1 MRLTINHTTR
11 YQYSQPARYA
21 IQYLRLTPKS
31 DASQQ
36 VLNWRL
42 KAPGRLNQHIDG
54 FGNIMHVMV
63 VDEMHN
69 EMTISVE
76 GEVESYDTNGVLPG
90 AEELLPPEV
99 FLSPTPLTHADT
111 VVRDFAEG
119 MRAAINAETL
129 DGLHEL
135 SRAVAAR
142 VAYRP
147 ESTNV
152 ETTAAAALTAG
163 SGVCQDQAH
172 VFTATARYLGIPT
185 RYVSGYFHAIGEGI
199 GEAASHAWSESWVD
213 GLGWVAFDVTNEI
226 CASDAHVRLA
236 VGPDYDACA
245 PIRGVR
251 RGGGIEQMDVKVTVA
266 AQDQ

>member
-1 MRLTINHTTR
+1 MRLTINHTTH

-31 DASQQ
+31 DSSQQ
-36 VLNWRL
+36 VLDWRL
-42 KAPGRLNQHIDG
+42 KAPGRLNQQVDA

-76 GEVESYDTNGVLPG
+76 GEVESHDTNGVLPG
-90 AEELLPPEV
+90 TDEHLPPEV
-99 FLSPTPLTHADT
+99 FLSPTSLTHADA

-119 MRAAINAETL
+119 LRAAINADTL
-129 DGLHEL
+129 DGLHDL
-135 SRAVAAR
+135 SHAVAGS

-152 ETTAAAALTAG
+152 ETTAAAALEAG

-172 VFTATARYLGIPT
+172 VFTAAARYLGIPT
-185 RYVSGYFHAIGEGI
+185 RYVSGYFHARGEGI
-199 GEAASHAWSESWVD
+199 GEAASHAWSESWIKD
-213 GLGWVAFDVTNEI
+213 LGWVAFDVTNEI

-251 RGGGIEQMDVKVTVA
+251 RGGGTEKMDVKVTVA
-266 AQDQ
+266 AHGQ